1 MEYPI
6 AGLITAVVVML
17 TALLFKRSNPVFWG
31 VIAILLFMMFMG
43 LFVLGASVAA
53 RRWMDSG
60 SSEIILAVLAGIVTA
75 GTSIIA
81 MVTQKKRR
89 ANWRKYGRGRSHRR
103 SRRNKD
109 GRIADAGDPSE
120 DADDHAENG
129 EPPSLRDLARAFS
142 ATRAGEPTA
151 PTTAGDAVPAPPA
164 QATPVETSTVAAA
177 EAEAP
182 PAVPEPPPA
191 GPSPTASPV
200 APPAG
205 QVAGAVAM
213 ESSPAS
219 GTNSPPPATAA
230 PAPAPAGNPAP
241 MAEAATESLP
251 PKAGAKLIL
260 KAPSK
265 DWMLKAEEASEAMQG
280 VDMREAKN
288 LSEDDIRTLQEL
300 QQTVGDLLRMYSAL
314 KG

>member
-1 MEYPI
+1 MRTGGNT
-6 AGLITAVVVML
+6 AGDVPTGGLAEIKTVGLPTPGIPPKTLTITQ
-17 TALLFKRSNPVFWG
+17 K
-31 VIAILLFMMFMG
+31 MG
-43 LFVLGASVAA
+43 N
-53 RRWMDSG
+53 RRR
-60 SSEIILAVLAGIVTA
+60 SEI
-75 GTSIIA
+75 
-81 MVTQKKRR
+81 
-89 ANWRKYGRGRSHRR
+89 WRERFPRHARGNR
-103 SRRNKD
+103 
-109 GRIADAGDPSE
+109 P
-120 DADDHAENG
+120 
-129 EPPSLRDLARAFS
+129 LRDLARAFS
-142 ATRAGEPTA
+142 
-151 PTTAGDAVPAPPA
+151 APPA

-251 PKAGAKLIL
+251 SKAGAKLIL

-265 DWMLKAEEASEAMQG
+265 DWMLKAEKASEAMQG

-300 QQTVGDLLRMYSAL
+300 QQTVGDLLRM
-314 KG
+314 